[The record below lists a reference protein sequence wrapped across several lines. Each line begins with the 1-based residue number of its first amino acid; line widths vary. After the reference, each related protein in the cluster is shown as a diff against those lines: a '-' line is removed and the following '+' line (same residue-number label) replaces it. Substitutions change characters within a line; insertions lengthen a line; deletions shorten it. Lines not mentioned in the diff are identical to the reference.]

1 MHTLSLYIS
10 KLLVTVNQKFEKFE
24 KVNITKRSSDND
36 LYDAFIY
43 EILDKVVAKHHTFSY
58 LDFFLSKLDLVV
70 K

>member
-10 KLLVTVNQKFEKFE
+10 KLLVTVNQKFE

-58 LDFFLSKLDLVV
+58 LNFFLSKIDLVV